1 MLTIWIQMIVLA
13 WCGVRAHTFS
23 TSCFSLFSRGIAPHM
38 HVCTYMNGMANCN
51 LSTKGH
57 QLPGRPS
64 ANSSF
69 GMMLLFQQKKMCSYF
84 FLWQYYSHLKRTPGG
99 GIYWVKCS
107 KWQTI
112 KCRGH
117 PKKSSLFCVY
127 KSSRAPEDLLS
138 NSKLCTLAGSMKNR
152 GWMSAL
158 FVLLVDG
165 KTCQD

>member
-1 MLTIWIQMIVLA
+1 
-13 WCGVRAHTFS
+13 
-23 TSCFSLFSRGIAPHM
+23 M

-84 FLWQYYSHLKRTPGG
+84 FSLAILFAPKTNPWWWNILSQVLQVANNKMSRTP
-99 GIYWVKCS
+99 
-107 KWQTI
+107 
-112 KCRGH
+112 
-117 PKKSSLFCVY
+117 KKVISFCVY